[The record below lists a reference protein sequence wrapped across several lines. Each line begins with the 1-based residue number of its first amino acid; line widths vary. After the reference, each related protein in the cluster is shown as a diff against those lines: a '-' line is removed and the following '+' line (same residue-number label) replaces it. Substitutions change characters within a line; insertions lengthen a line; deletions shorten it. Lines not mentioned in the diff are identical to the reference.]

1 MKMKARICD
10 KCKNIIEH
18 HPAYLRGR
26 TPKIYAIVTNERRW
40 KDDCLV
46 YTSIGKTFDI
56 CEDCLKDLYK
66 YMEGDN
72 DEN

>member
-1 MKMKARICD
+1 MKARICD
-10 KCKNIIEH
+10 KCKTVIEH
-18 HPAYLRGR
+18 HPGYPRGKSP
-26 TPKIYAIVTNERRW
+26 T
-40 KDDCLV
+40 V
-46 YTSIGKTFDI
+46 YTILTKIRCWEDDKLLYAPNGKVFDI